1 MTKKK
6 KKIRQTYSAEFKSQA
21 IELAKDIGI
30 KAASQKLGI
39 ENCQTLGGWVRYDKK
54 LAQNTEFQ
62 ELERLKAE
70 NKRLKKELEIEK
82 RSVNILKTAAAFFCQ
97 DQLK

>member
-6 KKIRQTYSAEFKSQA
+6 RIRQSYSPEFKSQA
-21 IELAKDIGI
+21 IELANDIGI
-30 KAASQKLGI
+30 KEAARKLGI
-39 ENCQTLGGWVRYDKK
+39 ENCQTLGNWVRYDKK
-54 LAQNTEFQ
+54 LARNTEFQ
-62 ELERLKAE
+62 EFERLKTE